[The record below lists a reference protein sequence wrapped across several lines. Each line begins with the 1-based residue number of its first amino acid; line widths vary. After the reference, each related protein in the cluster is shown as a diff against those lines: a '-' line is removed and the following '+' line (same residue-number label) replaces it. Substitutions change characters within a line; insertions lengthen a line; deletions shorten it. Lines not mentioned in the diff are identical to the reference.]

1 MHATGL
7 TDLVG
12 REEELDLLLRRW
24 SRAKT
29 GESQVVLL
37 SGEYALPEWQQFKFT
52 RNDPVARRLFGD
64 YYIIDLRTHVPIL
77 GKDIEQLGRDLGVL
91 KPWETLK
98 S

>member
-1 MHATGL
+1 MAEPPPTRKVPVPVHE
-7 TDLVG
+7 LV
-12 REEELDLLLRRW
+12 RRI
-24 SRAKT
+24 RD
-29 GESQVVLL
+29 
-37 SGEYALPEWQQFKFT
+37 ALPEWQQFKFT
-52 RNDPVARRLFGD
+52 RNDPVARSLFGD